1 MTIICSQLLTRHRGL
16 ILPLDLNQQG
26 QGDQVPQAVVVGRV
40 VVGRGADGEAGQAVA
55 GVVVVVAVV
64 VEDS

>member
-40 VVGRGADGEAGQAVA
+40 MVGRGADGEAGQAVA